1 MSSKIECLTIVNG
14 RPKFEDIVI
23 TFYIIHHNIYTMNL
37 LERFIKVVM
46 ARITIRSGDYEFKR
60 DDFFDSTFD
69 EYDQVQWKQPID
81 PKIAQYYANLEIPI
95 GSDLKTVKSAWKR
108 LMRKYHPDIHG
119 NDKEKQEIAK
129 ELTQQLNRA
138 YEELSKYLS
147 NKKTN

>member
-1 MSSKIECLTIVNG
+1 
-14 RPKFEDIVI
+14 
-23 TFYIIHHNIYTMNL
+23 MNL

-46 ARITIRSGDYEFKR
+46 ARISMGSSDYDHKR
-60 DDFFDSTFD
+60 DDFFDTTFN
-69 EYDQVQWKQPID
+69 EYDQRNTRHQWEEAVN

-119 NDKEKQEIAK
+119 NDKEKQKIAI

-138 YEELSKYLS
+138 YEELCKHLRT
-147 NKKTN
+147 KKTN